1 MAAAEC
7 AHRGK
12 AHPKSAMDMSLTLYS
27 NPLVEVSDLIVSW
40 EPMVSVFEMGV
51 GWVDGKKTEDLAPHL
66 LEAKTPSKT
75 HTCSCT

>member
-40 EPMVSVFEMGV
+40 EPMMKALGV
-51 GWVDGKKTEDLAPHL
+51 GFG
-66 LEAKTPSKT
+66 
-75 HTCSCT
+75 